1 MDRNVEIA
9 NALTAILL
17 QAESIRQRAKQDQ
30 TEVGTSAAHIILN
43 AKRVWRSLGA
53 VAG

>member
-17 QAESIRQRAKQDQ
+17 HAESIRRRAKQDQ
-30 TEVGTSAAHIILN
+30 TEVGASAAHIILN
-43 AKRVWRSLGA
+43 AKRVWRTLT
-53 VAG
+53 VAAG